1 MDGSRLHIT
10 KYLIQNRIFSTS

>member
-10 KYLIQNRIFSTS
+10 KYLIQHRIFSTS